1 MKAARYFEQRLVH
14 SVLLLIVTSMAIFGT
29 SQLAPGSFVDEMR
42 LNPQIS
48 PQTMQ
53 ALRMQFGVD
62 QPLPTRYF
70 RWLRSAAMG
79 DFGYSLAYN
88 LPVAKLLWSR
98 LRNTLLLGTTAM
110 LVAWTA
116 ALLLGSWSTL
126 RSGKLADRTVS
137 AISAFLLS
145 TPELALALLAILLA
159 ARFRILPAGGMTSI
173 KTAKNSWEAVA
184 DVSRHLILPMS
195 VLALT
200 AFPVLF
206 RHLRAAMLEVWN
218 SSFVH
223 AARGHGISDARL
235 LVRHAVPAALSPM
248 ISLFGF
254 SVAALVSGSFLV
266 EVVTAWPGIG
276 PLFLEAIY
284 ARDLHLVV
292 AVVMLFTAFLIL
304 ANLTADLL
312 LYAADPRVRSEC

>member
-1 MKAARYFEQRLVH
+1 
-14 SVLLLIVTSMAIFGT
+14 
-29 SQLAPGSFVDEMR
+29 VDEMR

-173 KTAKNSWEAVA
+173 NAAKNSWEAAA

-206 RHLRAAMLEVWN
+206 RHVRAAMLEVWN

-223 AARGHGISDARL
+223 AARGHGISDTRL

-248 ISLFGF
+248 ISLFGL

>member
-173 KTAKNSWEAVA
+173 NAAKNSWEAAA

-206 RHLRAAMLEVWN
+206 RHVRAAMLEVWN

-223 AARGHGISDARL
+223 AARGHGISDTRL

-248 ISLFGF
+248 ISLFGL

-266 EVVTAWPGIG
+266 EVVSAWPGIG